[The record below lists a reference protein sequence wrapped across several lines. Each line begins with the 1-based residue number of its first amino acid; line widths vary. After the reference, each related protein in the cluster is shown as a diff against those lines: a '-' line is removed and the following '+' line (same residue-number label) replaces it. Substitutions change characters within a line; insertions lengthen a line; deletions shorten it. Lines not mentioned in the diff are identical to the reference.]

1 MKLKFDLAYFESN
14 DIFGFYSIVE
24 RLRKF
29 PSAFVLDLIIFDW
42 HRGRVMEEHSTR
54 NASIATIAARTWL
67 EAPSSQGES
76 IFSVDSVGARRSLT
90 N

>member
-1 MKLKFDLAYFESN
+1 M
-14 DIFGFYSIVE
+14 IFLGYSIVE
-24 RLRKF
+24 ILRKF

-67 EAPSSQGES
+67 EAPSSPGES

>member
-54 NASIATIAARTWL
+54 NASIELSITSACTFWEAQSTFTIC
-67 EAPSSQGES
+67 
-76 IFSVDSVGARRSLT
+76 
-90 N
+90 